1 MPELE
6 NSTSGIPW
14 SPTGYHSDRR
24 AFYMVADTLRLY
36 AKAPMVKVKRAQTL
50 VDYAAGR
57 NVVSQRLVHRHS
69 HCLKRH

>member
-1 MPELE
+1 VPDLE

-24 AFYMVADTLRLY
+24 AFYIVADTLRLY
-36 AKAPMVKVKRAQTL
+36 AKAAMVKVKRTRTL
-50 VDYAAGR
+50 MDYAAR
-57 NVVSQRLVHRHS
+57 WNVVNQSLRGCML

>member
-36 AKAPMVKVKRAQTL
+36 AKAPMVKVKRAQSI
-50 VDYAAGR
+50 VNYAAGR
-57 NVVSQRLVHRHS
+57 NVVSQRLVHRHGVLS
-69 HCLKRH
+69 

>member
-1 MPELE
+1 VPELE

-36 AKAPMVKVKRAQTL
+36 AKAPMVKVKPALSHRGLRRRTECGKPEAGAQTF
-50 VDYAAGR
+50 AF
-57 NVVSQRLVHRHS
+57 S
-69 HCLKRH
+69 

>member
-24 AFYMVADTLRLY
+24 AFYIVADTLRLY
-36 AKAPMVKVKRAQTL
+36 AQAAMVKVKPSRSL
-50 VDYAAGR
+50 MDYAARG
-57 NVVSQRLVHRHS
+57 NVVNRRLAQRHAAS
-69 HCLKRH
+69 S